1 MRTDKRRLV
10 WEDWLAIAIYF
21 VFTIGLGLAVS
32 ITAFFT
38 WTSGQKLIWLFDFK
52 RLNDS
57 LD

>member
-52 RLNDS
+52 RLS
-57 LD
+57 